1 MTDGDDKGSAAMRG
15 SVDDPATQSPPTF
28 ENELRA
34 LINRHG
40 MERFSNTPD
49 WVLARL
55 LVRMLDAYAS
65 AVHWIR
71 PCDQMAISP
80 GRRD

>member
-1 MTDGDDKGSAAMRG
+1 MSDENERSVASAG
-15 SVDDPATQSPPTF
+15 SVDEPATQAPPTF
-28 ENELRA
+28 EDELRA

-71 PCDQMAISP
+71 PCDQMAISL